1 MEYDIHRIE
10 RFLQTYATGH
20 TAYQGRARAAR
31 RTHRK
36 CEKTSGGKEKPPP
49 ARKHISNGALN
60 TLIPADVTPR
70 RDIGSFFI
78 IPWHL
83 VRCRSPPFLTFGF
96 SKCSE
101 KEEKLLA
108 KRYYRKKD
116 PNCETAKTE
125 WIEMSGSE
133 FYRFIRTPESKGR
146 FFIDM
151 DDVVLETTESEAR
164 MYKAEKNRRYYI
176 QTKESDL
183 SILSIYTI
191 EDEDGCSGEEVIK
204 DDTEDVEAKAILNAE
219 VKSLQKALAQLD
231 MESYRLIYALY
242 LAKKRK
248 SLRQL
253 SQETG
258 IPVMTLQDRKKKI
271 LATLKQKLNNKNF

>member
-1 MEYDIHRIE
+1 MEYGIHRIE
-10 RFLQTYATGH
+10 RFQQTYTTGH
-20 TAYQGRARAAR
+20 TVCQGRARAAR
-31 RTHRK
+31 RTAKK

-49 ARKHISNGALN
+49 VRKHISNGALN
-60 TLIPADVTPR
+60 ALISADATLK
-70 RDIGSFFI
+70 RDIGSFFMF
-78 IPWHL
+78 PRHL

-101 KEEKLLA
+101 KEENLLA
-108 KRYYRKKD
+108 KRFYRKKD
-116 PNCETAKTE
+116 PNCETSKTE
-125 WIEMSGSE
+125 LIEMSGSE
-133 FYRFIRTPESKGR
+133 FYQFIRTPESKGR

-164 MYKAEKNRRYYI
+164 KYKAEKSRRYYI
-176 QTKESDL
+176 QMKKGDL

-191 EDEDGCSGEEVIK
+191 EEEDGCNGEEVIK
-204 DDTEDVEAKAILNAE
+204 DDTEDVEAKAILNTE
-219 VKSLQKALAQLD
+219 IKSLQKALAQLD

-242 LAKKRK
+242 LAKKRE